1 MEYVACSDVGFGCLL
16 PEKKGDAGVN
26 VHSPPVV
33 PVALKVQVAQIGAL
47 PNNFM
52 ILHTTLLLYEKRVF
66 LFTAYPV
73 CNIVQLPAVFCGR

>member
-47 PNNFM
+47 PNNFAH
-52 ILHTTLLLYEKRVF
+52 HTTAALL
-66 LFTAYPV
+66 
-73 CNIVQLPAVFCGR
+73 

>member
-1 MEYVACSDVGFGCLL
+1 MVYAACSDVGFGYCQHGR
-16 PEKKGDAGVN
+16 GDAAIID
-26 VHSPPVV
+26 HSPPPYCAGGV
-33 PVALKVQVAQIGAL
+33 KVAQIGAL